1 MKNYD
6 KNTSAWFG
14 NVPGDF
20 FTGVPQ
26 DFSVTKNDI
35 VSIHFTDTLKDMPDS
50 AWDISAAAGKV
61 MAWVLPA
68 DELFI
73 DKRIQAFL
81 SEIFNPDSEE

>member
-1 MKNYD
+1 MIEWYNSRWIDTEIKIQGKIMKNYD

-20 FTGVPQ
+20 FAGVPQ

-50 AWDISAAAGKV
+50 AWDISAGRQLHITFK
-61 MAWVLPA
+61 
-68 DELFI
+68 I
-73 DKRIQAFL
+73 
-81 SEIFNPDSEE
+81 